1 MDARPRVNAMANQ
14 AKGSGYEN
22 MEVYANTK
30 IKVFK
35 YFLLFH
41 LFLLVFEY

>member
-1 MDARPRVNAMANQ
+1 MDARPKVNAMANQ

-30 IKVFK
+30 IKVKNNFQLENN
-35 YFLLFH
+35 F
-41 LFLLVFEY
+41 